1 MSISSARFT
10 APDKESVL
18 VTYSDGMVRTV
29 PVVSNNRE
37 YAALIASGVAISE
50 FTNTPHTADDV
61 RTEASKRLQA
71 FFSARDA
78 ANLEIIIINGVREAT
93 QYHNLER
100 QGVVWT
106 GQQAYRALVLAVSYD
121 FIEEVRAA
129 SNVMEVMDPI
139 PDDYAADKHWPPY
152 DQMTLQRIKDHTKQ
166 TIDRMV
172 TILTQRAN
180 DNLSRYS
187 MAQQAITGVD
197 AAKMLLADEAA
208 VKGISIDVLS
218 AQILKDK
225 ATYETKVA
233 AVFAKRAEAV
243 AAINACDKVSTAVGV
258 LVASID
264 EVKTII
270 G

>member
-1 MSISSARFT
+1 MSIVSAKY
-10 APDKESVL
+10 ASADNAEIIVE
-18 VTYSDGMVRTV
+18 YADGTVQTV
-29 PVVSNNRE
+29 PVDPGNRH
-37 YAALIASGVAISE
+37 YAAMVTDGVVFKPYS
-50 FTNTPHTADDV
+50 NQPYTADDV
-61 RTEASKRLQA
+61 RLEASKRLQT

-129 SNVMEVMDPI
+129 SNVMEAMNPI
-139 PDDYAADKHWPPY
+139 PDDYDADSRWPSY
-152 DQMTLQRIKDHTKQ
+152 DQMSLQRIKDHTKQ

-187 MAQQAITGVD
+187 MAQQAIAGVD

-208 VKGISIDVLS
+208 VKGVSIDVLS

-258 LVASID
+258 LVTSID